1 MFKIESY
8 ITPII
13 LNYLAKY
20 VKNIRPQD
28 FQVSLWEGE
37 VTFQNLD
44 LRLDVLE
51 QELNLPFE
59 FLSGHIHELAIQVP
73 WTKITSEPIKV
84 LINTIEFVLKAKTVV
99 EHGAKSSAGN
109 SPQHS
114 AAMVEGNA
122 KAQRKDDDSS
132 SMSSGLAMKIV
143 NNINI
148 QCQNIILKYVEEDI
162 VVSMNVQ
169 YLSYCPANELWQPAM
184 VDVNPHKVLMR
195 KLINISDLTICL
207 DRRNSAGQIDVCQEP
222 VLYRCTLEIRFLRKY
237 NSNTLATSSITRI
250 GIFTQ
255 ALDLNLSSLQI
266 PMLMRLIKFLTS
278 LSGDSD
284 SEDDPCSVNK
294 ERGVAENSSDAAGSS
309 YLSWAWNLLPSFTFE
324 ESDEVDSGGDDAPG
338 HTKDVGIYV
347 EELNFTLK
355 NSEFINDA
363 IMGGIK
369 RIRYTPIVR
378 FTFGGLYFERVAV
391 KEIDWISTKAG
402 LSSIYVEPLGQYRTE
417 DNHEALALLE
427 TSPYTNMR
435 SFIDKSLFDEQCMIA
450 DRGWGVTNYE
460 DYVTR
465 ITDDYLIFRSPVFA
479 LDIIT
484 YRSASGS
491 CESKD
496 ASNITTN
503 ISGKKIYDIHK
514 QCRLLSSGITFRLN
528 ETFMQ
533 VKNIIKNFIDLYDSS
548 INAYSS
554 SNAEKIEIHDS
565 SATTKLH
572 PPLVEDYD
580 ALMQGVPLCKYKI
593 DLKYMQVEIF
603 AKTEPS
609 AQSSRSIYRRLPSSI
624 KNSLPFLLVNFDFIE
639 LYLTTPLNPDKLVH
653 TTCQLPDKP
662 QELLNACYDNY
673 ELNIG
678 DFTLSL
684 MSPSKDTAIRLV
696 TIPKLCLS
704 YGSLLQ
710 PYHWKTD
717 EVSIKK
723 IDLHCDQIRMDF
735 SKRELFAALYLY
747 ESLWSYQPQL
757 LIRVSTI
764 LNHPYE
770 LADSIA
776 LSCGF
781 NKLQMKRRLYHTFDI
796 WNAHL
801 SAVTADVLM
810 ERKSVQVQRYNIFNT
825 TSKMHNNQNKWL
837 EVHIQYPGVNGEVST
852 SHQKSAKKE
861 PKESINMAIGIWMEK
876 FYFNCNKQL
885 LDFLSLVCQEDE
897 RYCRDFSVESD
908 VQSQTVQNPAV
919 PSSHHTSSAHSTAY
933 QTNPSMPQVFGRKSS
948 RNSNSLRKISHPEET
963 IHYSSEKDER
973 IDTTTTETKPSD
985 EEKIKNYF
993 KKFNTIIIYM
1003 DIAQSQMDITT
1014 NHKYLSKDDTQDFTR
1029 FTLPHIILKS
1039 TFAEYITRSSLRLK
1053 VNPPLNTKT
1062 TFNWT
1067 IQFLDLSIA
1076 TSINDQL
1083 YAVLQPWQT
1092 TVTVAMNKR
1101 KQNLPIPT
1109 NLSEYTSP
1117 TFKTQQQHTSPRSSK
1132 QKSKHPTS
1140 EHAAKSQDNS
1150 SVSSG
1155 SLKEIFS
1162 GSEHYKDS
1170 SSATPSL
1177 PKMCPKAAANA
1188 EGVCGGDKVQ
1198 ELICL
1203 NLHLDSSTVYMYV
1216 NNIKTLQGHFQ
1227 HFMKIMEM
1235 SSLIVV
1241 GKRDISAGNCNK
1253 QPVKILTLTE
1263 DHHHIKEFMDLDS
1276 NSDISAKPTSEYK
1289 SLLNK
1294 LSLFCQWTVTKVIAE
1309 VVNAPEQP
1317 QRSKIILELEDFL
1330 CTLDQGQDFTKYT
1343 NKIGNFNL
1351 NYYQQ
1356 KSANEWLAQ
1365 ERIRIRM
1372 IAETTDL
1379 PFLNIVLTK
1388 VCLRDFYKRIGVKRK
1403 GEMDR
1408 FISEIVV
1415 IMQAM
1420 EIIMDFDGILEFLQ
1434 PLCALMWEEESA
1446 TDKEGENLHEV
1457 KKIKEESIVKAADL
1471 PLVHFES
1478 KGITCYFPLANGIAQ
1493 QQQCSVLIC
1502 KIDSINI
1509 TPNLQNPLQR
1519 KPQRPDVYG
1528 KAATMGI
1535 LSIPGSMVEDRQY
1548 ELTLRKFS
1556 AASGNWHE
1564 ILTHMRNKDHNFH
1577 TNPAVEWNNPER
1589 KQSLRLAEIFKNFT
1603 LIVIYAPN
1611 IVYNNILICG
1621 EALEFNCS
1629 SDLLTN
1635 ITTDQL
1641 KMFAGHWRK
1650 LQQISDT
1657 INNMT
1662 KRKLNSTSKRLSP
1675 YSKYQLETMQNL
1687 DHVGPFQTNLRHM
1700 KTEKQKNST
1709 NTAEIR
1715 RFTRLGSASQ
1725 FESIDEDGEPQL
1737 KTDSGV
1743 QSITSKPSV
1752 ATNIPLDKFSQIYP
1766 NIIASHSIISNKR
1779 NLPKSISLLAG
1790 VFTFK
1795 IYDST
1800 TSSHED
1806 NLAVEN
1812 NEGIGKPLMSMTI
1825 SQPSFMITQNI
1836 YDSVVNFSVFNVKL
1850 FLPQI
1855 QNCNWRPQTSF
1866 TSPTSPVEQF
1876 CEAIIDTKPGELS
1889 STGIPPALLTYK
1901 ASQTKLKMLEIDI
1914 DLSKPL
1920 VLTLSQSYIEEMC
1933 KNLMIIYN
1941 SIHSQ
1946 QTPQTTTCQ
1955 QQPIHRLS
1963 KIMLMKANTLNADR
1977 LNIKCNN
1984 IALKLTNH
1992 LDYETNLNLNELKI
2006 NLKYL
2011 TRPEKC
2017 SIKYSLAAVY
2027 LRTNRKI
2034 FLHPM
2039 SLKGSIDFV
2048 SEPWNRLPLVNVI
2061 CKFNVI
2067 QIELGVSILQQM
2079 QQALNDLSSIAG
2091 YAQKQLQQF
2100 QALNLHDDFGYHVNR
2115 QILRQLKYPKV
2126 NSFVKSNKSLK
2137 REEFYQDDLRAGAF
2151 QFVELMSDAV
2161 LPLPYQVQIIK
2172 KDYGI
2177 ICWRY
2182 PQPRKMCKIHIYP
2195 VPMAVSNP
2203 IHIRCRMEY
2212 FSEVHEQFL
2221 HFCDF
2226 WLSETNSKDIKLPE
2240 REICATIWRVVILQ
2254 SLVSVDGEC
2263 FDTSEEDEELQ
2274 SISHMNIEEVLG
2286 KGRKDSDFML
2296 HPKVLVACMRVDT
2309 TFQSKSVPKIQTLL
2323 SFNTVC
2329 VNLLNKPNDNDELPP
2344 MLRNY
2349 HLANNVKIP
2358 QAFLIFTLQ
2367 NIKMHGVVYS
2377 RMKYNANLMLTAHIK
2392 YLDYGFLNMLPLLEE
2407 TTVQTYLEMD
2417 QKKNVVN
2424 ANFVFDRLRFNLGPS
2439 VLHTLLSSKLHWEE
2453 CLDANERRIRH
2464 VLIPKCIVVNR
2475 TMTAMAFGQS
2485 GTHERIPLSPK
2496 ECCMYSFRSDCN
2508 SQDLTLY
2515 ISDEETNTVDTS
2527 ESIHIPFKF
2536 ESETMSQTFC
2546 IGSKCIIVKSKKLS
2560 GSQICVLIQGQIE
2573 LISMVEHNLRLEFR
2587 QEGKLYDE
2595 ANKPLEYFIERNGRN
2610 SFYYN
2615 VNRNSNISM
2624 RLRLADNKVRARTGD
2639 IPLKMNKK
2647 LPWLVKVPVNN
2658 NEFISFWVRIL
2669 REDITTTTA
2678 NNDSMQPQK
2687 ILITIWPIFEITS
2700 RLNCAIQA
2708 KEQNTE
2714 QEFSVMGQGG
2724 QYILDA
2730 SATHLTEHPL
2740 NFKYDFPLATS
2751 SQDNY
2756 TLRLRSLDWQK
2767 FFWYDEQKW
2776 TIENALNVLAKP
2788 ATKNWPLA
2796 ADEEELK
2803 VKRNSLGNGESD
2815 VIYNTQVSR
2824 EFSCTLNLEIA
2835 PWGMF
2840 INGTGVNIQLKAFA
2854 PPATPQQHLQQH
2866 GDGKHI
2872 SIAANNLEMLFN
2884 ISQGFVIGI
2893 QNSVDNWNYSLPIF
2907 FENALSNQCKR
2918 YYVLTEGDITDIVIL
2933 RGKEVFKFAE
2943 NVTRSNIQ
2951 RLNEKTPNT
2960 EINSTSKWNSSIGLS
2975 LTTFYDIN
2983 YESAQR
2989 SVDTAFVYFV
2999 IIKML
3004 EDSEVSIP
3012 IPLALPFN
3020 RKCISVQRGNESY
3033 ALVVSLIEHDGLYY
3047 LCITEDLSP
3056 AVLVNNQT
3064 DCAFIVAQT
3073 NASENSKVSSTTPEY
3088 DGKHL
3093 EWYHMIPKQS
3103 KCYYT
3108 PPEWYTRFPE
3118 VDSTLCNITL
3128 ALYDDTSTKKTIKWS
3143 KPIRLDKTW
3152 KKFLHIPGHGDV
3164 KVIICDKHRVI
3175 RLNIYYISQQMEF
3188 SVKDLRLRLSTTEP
3202 KTTDEQGNLDP
3213 KPPSD
3218 STITKL
3224 YTETPQ
3230 FSKPDVCH
3238 HFRNECESRPN
3249 TKVRLFIKE
3258 IVLSLHTD
3266 SPQRQYMK
3274 QEVVSLY
3281 ADDFVMAYDDSEDER
3296 LLSMAIPNLQI
3307 DNQLFSTG
3315 KYDFPVILCAQ
3326 DLYQR
3331 NDMLPEPYYLGS
3343 YYKYLLEKSPMI
3355 KLKLKLYEDEF
3366 KICSLKC
3373 HFNPIRAYIED
3384 AYITDFLDALVEC
3397 EPSNCAYR
3405 PKPKIERIELVGNQM
3420 CVPNDVASAAL
3431 YTAEPLQL
3439 RQFCIEPMSV
3449 LLSVH
3454 TSVRLY
3460 IALDH
3465 SPLSF
3470 SLYERSHLLTMPMK
3484 FGQSLGMHYLSGA
3497 IFGAG
3502 WVVGSLEILGS
3513 PSGLARSV
3521 TTGLKDFVSLPVRG
3535 LFRGPWGFIV
3545 GITQGSASLLRN
3557 VTAGTVNSVT
3567 KLAASVARNLDRLTL
3582 DEEHIER
3589 TEALRRSRPQGFTE
3603 GLSQGMTG
3611 LGISMLGA
3619 VGGLA
3624 HHTLEARS
3632 TVEVFTGLSKG
3643 LVGAFTKPISGA
3655 AELLALAGQGMLQ
3668 TVGFNAMPKQR
3679 SPSTSRNLSLEPSGY
3694 RTWKILPIEMSCD
3707 QILFYHEVTL
3717 AVEEHMKRGY
3727 VFLTSRI
3734 FAIIEAETS
3743 RLLFALPLD
3752 KVQVTADAND
3762 KTKYYVRL
3770 TREREDI
3777 EEDADFTNERI
3788 MNFLH
3793 TSSIKIT
3800 SDSLFSDLLQHNA
3813 THEPNDIIMNSTSNY
3828 KRTQTL
3834 DWTFYISEH
3843 LGEYILR
3850 YFKILN
3856 TKYLN

>member
-1 MFKIESY
+1 
-8 ITPII
+8 
-13 LNYLAKY
+13 
-20 VKNIRPQD
+20 
-28 FQVSLWEGE
+28 
-37 VTFQNLD
+37 
-44 LRLDVLE
+44 
-51 QELNLPFE
+51 
-59 FLSGHIHELAIQVP
+59 
-73 WTKITSEPIKV
+73 
-84 LINTIEFVLKAKTVV
+84 
-99 EHGAKSSAGN
+99 
-109 SPQHS
+109 
-114 AAMVEGNA
+114 
-122 KAQRKDDDSS
+122 
-132 SMSSGLAMKIV
+132 
-143 NNINI
+143 
-148 QCQNIILKYVEEDI
+148 
-162 VVSMNVQ
+162 
-169 YLSYCPANELWQPAM
+169 
-184 VDVNPHKVLMR
+184 
-195 KLINISDLTICL
+195 
-207 DRRNSAGQIDVCQEP
+207 
-222 VLYRCTLEIRFLRKY
+222 
-237 NSNTLATSSITRI
+237 
-250 GIFTQ
+250 
-255 ALDLNLSSLQI
+255 
-266 PMLMRLIKFLTS
+266 
-278 LSGDSD
+278 
-284 SEDDPCSVNK
+284 
-294 ERGVAENSSDAAGSS
+294 
-309 YLSWAWNLLPSFTFE
+309 
-324 ESDEVDSGGDDAPG
+324 
-338 HTKDVGIYV
+338 
-347 EELNFTLK
+347 
-355 NSEFINDA
+355 
-363 IMGGIK
+363 
-369 RIRYTPIVR
+369 
-378 FTFGGLYFERVAV
+378 
-391 KEIDWISTKAG
+391 
-402 LSSIYVEPLGQYRTE
+402 
-417 DNHEALALLE
+417 
-427 TSPYTNMR
+427 
-435 SFIDKSLFDEQCMIA
+435 
-450 DRGWGVTNYE
+450 
-460 DYVTR
+460 
-465 ITDDYLIFRSPVFA
+465 
-479 LDIIT
+479 
-484 YRSASGS
+484 
-491 CESKD
+491 
-496 ASNITTN
+496 
-503 ISGKKIYDIHK
+503 
-514 QCRLLSSGITFRLN
+514 
-528 ETFMQ
+528 
-533 VKNIIKNFIDLYDSS
+533 
-548 INAYSS
+548 
-554 SNAEKIEIHDS
+554 
-565 SATTKLH
+565 
-572 PPLVEDYD
+572 
-580 ALMQGVPLCKYKI
+580 
-593 DLKYMQVEIF
+593 
-603 AKTEPS
+603 
-609 AQSSRSIYRRLPSSI
+609 
-624 KNSLPFLLVNFDFIE
+624 
-639 LYLTTPLNPDKLVH
+639 
-653 TTCQLPDKP
+653 
-662 QELLNACYDNY
+662 
-673 ELNIG
+673 
-678 DFTLSL
+678 
-684 MSPSKDTAIRLV
+684 MSPSKESSIRLM
-696 TIPKLCLS
+696 TIPKLTLS

-710 PYHWKTD
+710 PHHWKTD

-723 IDLHCDQIRMDF
+723 LDLQCDHIKMEF
-735 SKRELFAALYLY
+735 SKRELFASLYLY
-747 ESLWSYQPQL
+747 ETLWSYQPQL
-757 LIRVSTI
+757 LIKISTI

-776 LSCGF
+776 MNCCF
-781 NKLQMKRRLYHTFDI
+781 NKLQVRRRFYHTFDI
-796 WNAHL
+796 WNANL
-801 SAVTADVLM
+801 TAVTGDILL

-825 TSKMHNNQNKWL
+825 TAKIHNNQSKWL
-837 EVHIQYPGVNGEVST
+837 EVQIQYPGQSGELSNI
-852 SHQKSAKKE
+852 HQKAVKREGSKD
-861 PKESINMAIGIWMEK
+861 SINMAIGIWMEK
-876 FYFNCNKQL
+876 FHLIGNKQL
-885 LDFLSLVCQEDE
+885 LDYLSLVCKEDE
-897 RYCRDFSVESD
+897 RFVRDFSAESD
-908 VQSQTVQNPAV
+908 VVQSQTVQNPTV

-933 QTNPSMPQVFGRKSS
+933 QTNPSMPQIFGRKSS

-973 IDTTTTETKPSD
+973 IEYTTTEPLITEENKVINNAVPQAKATD

-993 KKFNTIIIYM
+993 KQFNSIIIYM
-1003 DIAQSQMDITT
+1003 EIAQSQMDIS
-1014 NHKYLSKDDTQDFTR
+1014 NHKYLATDKHMDYTR
-1029 FTLPHIILKS
+1029 FTLPRVVLKS

-1067 IQFLDLSIA
+1067 IQFLDLSID

-1083 YAVLQPWQT
+1083 YAVLKPWQT

-1101 KQNLPIPT
+1101 KQNSPIQP
-1109 NLSEYTSP
+1109 NLSQYTTP
-1117 TFKTQQQHTSPRSSK
+1117 TFKPNQHTSPRSK
-1132 QKSKHPTS
+1132 NTKAKHPTS
-1140 EHAAKSQDNS
+1140 DHAAKSQDNS

-1162 GSEHYKDS
+1162 GSEHGKDS

-1177 PKMCPKAAANA
+1177 AKVCPKTNA
-1188 EGVCGGDKVQ
+1188 DGSNAVDYVE

-1203 NLHLDSSTVYMYV
+1203 NLHLDSSMVYMYA
-1216 NNIKTLQGHFQ
+1216 NNVKILQNHFQ
-1227 HFMKIMEM
+1227 HITKLLDLASE
-1235 SSLIVV
+1235 IVV
-1241 GKRDISAGNCNK
+1241 GKRDVSNAKSNK
-1253 QPVKILTLTE
+1253 PAVKILTLTE

-1276 NSDISAKPTSEYK
+1276 NSDISAKPSNETK

-1294 LSLFCQWTVTKVIAE
+1294 LSLFCQWTVAKIIAE
-1309 VVNAPEQP
+1309 VVNSTEQP

-1330 CTLDQGQDFTKYT
+1330 CTVDQGQDFTKYT

-1351 NYYQQ
+1351 NYYNQ
-1356 KSANEWLAQ
+1356 KSPNEWLAQ
-1365 ERIRIRM
+1365 ECLRIRM
-1372 IAETTDL
+1372 LAETTDL
-1379 PFLNIVLTK
+1379 PFLNIVITK
-1388 VCLRDFYKRIGVKRK
+1388 VCLRNFYKRIGVKRK

-1415 IMQAM
+1415 VMQAM
-1420 EIIMDFDGILEFLQ
+1420 EMIVDFESVQEFLE
-1434 PLCALMWEEESA
+1434 PLCGAVLW
-1446 TDKEGENLHEV
+1446 DKGEQNLQQLDKSNKNET
-1457 KKIKEESIVKAADL
+1457 IVAAADL
-1471 PLVHFES
+1471 PLIHFES
-1478 KGITCYFPLANGIAQ
+1478 KGITCYFPLMDMVRQ
-1493 QQQCSVLIC
+1493 EQHHCSVLIC

-1528 KAATMGI
+1528 KAASMGI

-1548 ELTLRKFS
+1548 ELTLRKLS
-1556 AASGNWHE
+1556 AASGSWHE

-1589 KQSLRLAEIFKNFT
+1589 KQCLRLAEIFKNFT
-1603 LIVIYAPN
+1603 LIAIYAPN

-1621 EALEFNCS
+1621 EAVEFNCS
-1629 SDLLTN
+1629 SDLLAN
-1635 ITTDQL
+1635 VNTDQL
-1641 KMFAGHWRK
+1641 KMFAYHWRK
-1650 LQQISDT
+1650 LQQISQF
-1657 INNMT
+1657 ISKISNQKVN
-1662 KRKLNSTSKRLSP
+1662 NSTKRLS
-1675 YSKYQLETMQNL
+1675 SSGKLQLETMPNTITHL
-1687 DHVGPFQTNLRHM
+1687 ASTGHTISGPTKPHP
-1700 KTEKQKNST
+1700 KTS

-1715 RFTRLGSASQ
+1715 RFSRLGSASQ
-1725 FESIDEDGEPQL
+1725 FESIDEDCEPHI

-1743 QSITSKPSV
+1743 LSLTSRPSK
-1752 ATNIPLDKFSQIYP
+1752 TNSLANKEALYPLDKFSQMYP
-1766 NIIASHSIISNKR
+1766 PIVSHSVMGNKR
-1779 NLPKSISLLAG
+1779 KLPKSISLLAG
-1790 VFTFK
+1790 VFLFK
-1795 IYDST
+1795 IYN
-1800 TSSHED
+1800 SSSSRSVAREQE
-1806 NLAVEN
+1806 LLMEN
-1812 NEGIGKPLMSMTI
+1812 NDYLGKPLMSITI
-1825 SQPSFMITQNI
+1825 SQPSFMVTQNI

-1855 QNCNWRPQTSF
+1855 QNSHGWCQAIP
-1866 TSPTSPVEQF
+1866 SPPVDQF

-1889 STGIPPALLTYK
+1889 STGIPPGLLTYK
-1901 ASQTKLKMLEIDI
+1901 ANQTKLKMLEIDI

-1920 VLTLSQSYIEEMC
+1920 VITLSQPYIEEMC
-1933 KNLMIIYN
+1933 KNLLIIYN
-1941 SIHSQ
+1941 SMRSNAIAPLNN
-1946 QTPQTTTCQ
+1946 TPQE
-1955 QQPIHRLS
+1955 PIHRLS
-1963 KIMLMKANTLNADR
+1963 KIMLMKTNTLNADR
-1977 LNIKCNN
+1977 LNIKCHN

-1992 LDYETNLNLNELKI
+1992 NDYESNLILNELKI
-2006 NLKYL
+2006 NIKYL

-2017 SIKYSLAAVY
+2017 SAKYSLAAVY

-2039 SLKGSIDFV
+2039 SLKGSVDFV
-2048 SEPWNRLPLVNVI
+2048 SEPWNRLPLINVI

-2067 QIELGVSILQQM
+2067 QIDLSVSLLKQM
-2079 QQALNDLSSIAG
+2079 QQSLNDLSSIAA
-2091 YAQKQLQQF
+2091 YAQKQLLHF
-2100 QALNLHDDFGYHVNR
+2100 QALSLHADLGRKVNR
-2115 QILRQLKYPKV
+2115 QVMRQLKCPSV
-2126 NSFVKSNKSLK
+2126 NSFIKNSKSLK

-2151 QFVELMSDAV
+2151 QFVEMMSDAV

-2212 FSEVHEQFL
+2212 FSEVHEQFQ

-2226 WLSETNSKDIKLPE
+2226 WLSETNSKEIKLPE
-2240 REICATIWRVVILQ
+2240 RDICATIWRVVILQ

-2323 SFNTVC
+2323 SFNTIY

-2358 QAFLIFTLQ
+2358 QAFLVFTLQ
-2367 NIKMHGVVYS
+2367 NVKMHGVVYS
-2377 RMKYNANLMLTAHIK
+2377 RMKYNANLNLTAHIK

-2417 QKKNVVN
+2417 QKKNILN
-2424 ANFVFDRLRFNLGPS
+2424 MNFVCDRLRFNLGPS
-2439 VLHTLLSSKLHWEE
+2439 VLHTLLSSKMHWEE
-2453 CLDANERRIRH
+2453 CLDKNEQRVRH
-2464 VLIPKCIVVNR
+2464 ALIPKCIVVNR

-2527 ESIHIPFKF
+2527 ESIHVPFKF
-2536 ESETMSQTFC
+2536 ENETMSQTFC

-2587 QEGKLYDE
+2587 QEGKIYDE
-2595 ANKPLEYFIERNGRN
+2595 PNKPLEYFIERNGRN
-2610 SFYYN
+2610 SFYYQ
-2615 VNRNSNISM
+2615 VNRDSNISM
-2624 RLRLADNKVRARTGD
+2624 RLRLADNKVRSRTGD

-2669 REDITTTTA
+2669 REDITTS
-2678 NNDSMQPQK
+2678 NSDSFYPQK

-2708 KEQNTE
+2708 KELQTAH
-2714 QEFSVMGQGG
+2714 EFSLLGQGG

-2740 NFKYDFPLATS
+2740 NFKYDFPLGATS
-2751 SQDNY
+2751 QDSY
-2756 TLRLRSLDWQK
+2756 TLRLRTLDWQK

-2776 TIENALNVLAKP
+2776 TIENALNALAKSSV
-2788 ATKNWPLA
+2788 KSWPLEN
-2796 ADEEELK
+2796 EEELR
-2803 VKRNSLGNGESD
+2803 VKRISRCSGESD

-2824 EFSCTLNLEIA
+2824 EFSCTLNLEVA

-2840 INGTGVNIQLKAFA
+2840 VNGTGVDIQLKAFA
-2854 PPATPQQHLQQH
+2854 PPTSSSSTQQQQELQQVQ
-2866 GDGKHI
+2866 GKELLV
-2872 SIAANNLEMLFN
+2872 AGNNLEMLFN

-2893 QNSVDNWNYSLPIF
+2893 QHDSQWNYSLPIF
-2907 FENALSNQCKR
+2907 FENALSSNQCKR
-2918 YYVLTEGDITDIVIL
+2918 YYVLTEGDVTDIVIL
-2933 RGKEVFKFAE
+2933 RNNEVFKFVIKLTTENNCKVLKLSPKFGVVNYTKIPLNLLPFAMDHKE
-2943 NVTRSNIQ
+2943 NVIRSNVQ
-2951 RLNEKTPNT
+2951 RLNEKTPNAHIKPT
-2960 EINSTSKWNSSIGLS
+2960 PKWDKSIGIS

-2983 YESAQR
+2983 FESAQR

-2999 IIKML
+2999 VIKMTD
-3004 EDSEVSIP
+3004 DSDISIP

-3020 RKCISVQRGNESY
+3020 RKCISIQNGHESL
-3033 ALVVSLIEHDGLYY
+3033 ALMVSLIEHDGLYY
-3047 LCITEDLSP
+3047 LCIMEDLSP

-3128 ALYDDTSTKKTIKWS
+3128 ALYDETSTKKSIKWS

-3202 KTTDEQGNLDP
+3202 KLLDDRESKEHNKSSTNTT
-3213 KPPSD
+3213 SV
-3218 STITKL
+3218 TKL
-3224 YTETPQ
+3224 YAETPQ
-3230 FSKPDVCH
+3230 FFKPDVCH
-3238 HFRNECESRPN
+3238 HFRNECEPRPD

-3266 SPQRQYMK
+3266 NTQRQYLK

-3296 LLSMAIPNLQI
+3296 LLNVAIPNLQI

-3326 DLYQR
+3326 ELYQR
-3331 NDMLPEPYYLGS
+3331 NDLLPEPYYLGS
-3343 YYKYLLEKSPMI
+3343 YYKYLSEKCPMI
-3355 KLKLKLYEDEF
+3355 SLKLKLYEDEF
-3366 KICSLKC
+3366 KLCSLKC

-3405 PKPKIERIELVGNQM
+3405 PKTKIERIELKDNQM
-3420 CVPNDVASAAL
+3420 CIPNDVASAAL
-3431 YTAEPLQL
+3431 YTVEPLQL
-3439 RQFCIEPMSV
+3439 RYFCIEPMSV

-3470 SLYERSHLLTMPMK
+3470 SSYERSHLLTMPMK

-3589 TEALRRSRPQGFTE
+3589 TEALRRSRPQGFAE

-3611 LGISMLGA
+3611 LGINMLGA

-3679 SPSTSRNLSLEPSGY
+3679 APTTACNMSLEPSGY

-3717 AVEEHMKRGY
+3717 DVEDQLKRGY

-3734 FAIIEAETS
+3734 FALIEADTS

-3752 KVQVTADAND
+3752 KVQVTADNND

-3800 SDSLFSDLLQHNA
+3800 SDSLFSDLLN
-3813 THEPNDIIMNSTSNY
+3813 TSNESTDITQNSSNY
-3828 KRTQTL
+3828 KRSQTL

-3856 TKYLN
+3856 SKYLN

>member
-1 MFKIESY
+1 
-8 ITPII
+8 
-13 LNYLAKY
+13 
-20 VKNIRPQD
+20 
-28 FQVSLWEGE
+28 
-37 VTFQNLD
+37 
-44 LRLDVLE
+44 
-51 QELNLPFE
+51 
-59 FLSGHIHELAIQVP
+59 
-73 WTKITSEPIKV
+73 
-84 LINTIEFVLKAKTVV
+84 
-99 EHGAKSSAGN
+99 
-109 SPQHS
+109 
-114 AAMVEGNA
+114 
-122 KAQRKDDDSS
+122 
-132 SMSSGLAMKIV
+132 
-143 NNINI
+143 
-148 QCQNIILKYVEEDI
+148 
-162 VVSMNVQ
+162 
-169 YLSYCPANELWQPAM
+169 
-184 VDVNPHKVLMR
+184 
-195 KLINISDLTICL
+195 
-207 DRRNSAGQIDVCQEP
+207 
-222 VLYRCTLEIRFLRKY
+222 
-237 NSNTLATSSITRI
+237 
-250 GIFTQ
+250 
-255 ALDLNLSSLQI
+255 
-266 PMLMRLIKFLTS
+266 
-278 LSGDSD
+278 
-284 SEDDPCSVNK
+284 
-294 ERGVAENSSDAAGSS
+294 
-309 YLSWAWNLLPSFTFE
+309 
-324 ESDEVDSGGDDAPG
+324 
-338 HTKDVGIYV
+338 
-347 EELNFTLK
+347 
-355 NSEFINDA
+355 
-363 IMGGIK
+363 
-369 RIRYTPIVR
+369 
-378 FTFGGLYFERVAV
+378 
-391 KEIDWISTKAG
+391 
-402 LSSIYVEPLGQYRTE
+402 
-417 DNHEALALLE
+417 
-427 TSPYTNMR
+427 
-435 SFIDKSLFDEQCMIA
+435 
-450 DRGWGVTNYE
+450 
-460 DYVTR
+460 
-465 ITDDYLIFRSPVFA
+465 
-479 LDIIT
+479 
-484 YRSASGS
+484 
-491 CESKD
+491 
-496 ASNITTN
+496 
-503 ISGKKIYDIHK
+503 
-514 QCRLLSSGITFRLN
+514 
-528 ETFMQ
+528 
-533 VKNIIKNFIDLYDSS
+533 
-548 INAYSS
+548 
-554 SNAEKIEIHDS
+554 
-565 SATTKLH
+565 
-572 PPLVEDYD
+572 
-580 ALMQGVPLCKYKI
+580 MQGVPLCRYKI

-603 AKTEPS
+603 AKTEAPL
-609 AQSSRSIYRRLPSSI
+609 QSNRPHRRLPSAI
-624 KNSLPFLLVNFDFIE
+624 KNSLPFLLVNFDLIE
-639 LYLTTPLNPDKLVH
+639 VNLTTPINPDKLVH

-673 ELNIG
+673 ELNVM
-678 DFTLSL
+678 DLTLSL
-684 MSPSKDTAIRLV
+684 MAPSKDTSIRLI
-696 TIPKLCLS
+696 TIPKLNMS
-704 YGSLLQ
+704 YGKLLQ
-710 PYHWKTD
+710 PHHWKTD

-723 IDLHCDQIRMDF
+723 LDLQCDHIKMEF
-735 SKRELFAALYLY
+735 SKRELFALLYLY
-747 ESLWSYQPQL
+747 DSLWRYRPEL
-757 LIRVSTI
+757 LIKISTI

-770 LADSIA
+770 MADSTA
-776 LSCGF
+776 LSCLF
-781 NKLQMKRRLYHTFDI
+781 SKLQVKRRFYHTFDI

-801 SAVTADVLM
+801 QAVNSDVLL
-810 ERKSVQVQRYNIFNT
+810 ERKSVQLQRYNIFNT
-825 TSKMHNNQNKWL
+825 TAKIHNNQSKWL
-837 EVHIQYPGVNGEVST
+837 EIHIQYPGLSGET
-852 SHQKSAKKE
+852 KAGKRETKE
-861 PKESINMAIGIWMEK
+861 ADKMAIGIWMEK
-876 FYFNCNKQL
+876 FYLNCNKQL
-885 LDFLSLVCQEDE
+885 LDFLSLLCKEDE
-897 RYCRDFSVESD
+897 RFSREFSVETEL
-908 VQSQTVQNPAV
+908 QSQTVQNPPV
-919 PSSHHTSSAHSTAY
+919 PSSQHTSI
-933 QTNPSMPQVFGRKSS
+933 GRKSS

-963 IHYSSEKDER
+963 IHCSSEKDER
-973 IDTTTTETKPSD
+973 IEYTTTDPLLTEEIKADSIPKENKETD

-993 KKFNTIIIYM
+993 KQFNTIIIYM
-1003 DIAQSQMDITT
+1003 EIAQSQMDIT
-1014 NHKYLSKDDTQDFTR
+1014 NHKHLSKDKVVDYTR
-1029 FTLPHIILKS
+1029 FTLPRIVLKS
-1039 TFAEYITRSSLRLK
+1039 SFAEYITRSSLRLK

-1067 IQFLDLSIA
+1067 IQFLDLSIE

-1083 YAVLQPWQT
+1083 FAVLQPWQT

-1101 KQNLPIPT
+1101 KQNPTIPT
-1109 NLSEYTSP
+1109 NLSQYTSP
-1117 TFKTQQQHTSPRSSK
+1117 TFKSNQQQQSSPRSNK
-1132 QKSKHPTS
+1132 PKSKNPIS
-1140 EHAAKSQDNS
+1140 DHASKSHENS

-1162 GSEHYKDS
+1162 GSEHCKDS

-1177 PKMCPKAAANA
+1177 PKVGTKPAGNA
-1188 EGVCGGDKVQ
+1188 EGFPSGDKVV

-1203 NLHLDSSTVYMYV
+1203 NLHLDSSTVYMYA
-1216 NNIKTLQGHFQ
+1216 NNINTLQNHFQ
-1227 HFMKIMEM
+1227 HFINVLDLA
-1235 SSLIVV
+1235 SVIFVA
-1241 GKRDISAGNCNK
+1241 KRDTASARSNK

-1276 NSDISAKPTSEYK
+1276 NSDISSKPANEYK

-1294 LSLFCQWTVTKVIAE
+1294 LSLFCQWTVTKIIVE
-1309 VVNAPEQP
+1309 VVNSFEQP
-1317 QRSKIILELEDFL
+1317 QRSKIVLELEDFL
-1330 CTLDQGQDFTKYT
+1330 CTVDQGQDFTKYT

-1351 NYYQQ
+1351 NYYNQ
-1356 KSANEWLAQ
+1356 KSPNEWLAQ
-1365 ERIRIRM
+1365 ERIRVRM

-1379 PFLNIVLTK
+1379 PFLNIVITK

-1420 EIIMDFDGILEFLQ
+1420 EIIVDFDCLQEFLE
-1434 PLCALMWEEESA
+1434 PLCALIWENASDEERNCQQ
-1446 TDKEGENLHEV
+1446 DKKHNNPT
-1457 KKIKEESIVKAADL
+1457 IVKAADL
-1471 PLVHFES
+1471 PLVHFDS
-1478 KGITCYFPLANGIAQ
+1478 KGITCYFPLANLM

-1502 KIDSINI
+1502 KIDSINV

-1528 KAATMGI
+1528 KAASMGI

-1629 SDLLTN
+1629 SDMVTN
-1635 ITTDQL
+1635 ISTDQL
-1641 KMFAGHWRK
+1641 QMFASHWRK
-1650 LQQISDT
+1650 YQQISES
-1657 INNMT
+1657 IRNICN
-1662 KRKLNSTSKRLSP
+1662 RKLNSSARRLTPHCKIQMES
-1675 YSKYQLETMQNL
+1675 TANI
-1687 DHVGPFQTNLRHM
+1687 DHLNMRIM
-1700 KTEKQKNST
+1700 KTEKQKNVV
-1709 NTAEIR
+1709 NTSEIR
-1715 RFTRLGSASQ
+1715 RFSRLGSASQ
-1725 FESIDEDGEPQL
+1725 FESIDEDGEPQI

-1743 QSITSKPSV
+1743 QSLNSKPSV
-1752 ATNIPLDKFSQIYP
+1752 THSLTTKEVLKTQNNTHIPLDKFPPIYP
-1766 NIIASHSIISNKR
+1766 PIKTHTVIGNKR

-1795 IYDST
+1795 IYDSSRT
-1800 TSSHED
+1800 QEGHE
-1806 NLAVEN
+1806 LSLEN
-1812 NEGIGKPLMSMTI
+1812 NEPLGKPLMSMTI
-1825 SQPSFMITQNI
+1825 SQPSFMVAQNI
-1836 YDSVVNFSVFNVKL
+1836 YDSVVNFSVFNLKL

-1855 QNCNWRPQTSF
+1855 HNCNWSSGNF
-1866 TSPTSPVEQF
+1866 ASPSPPVEQF

-1920 VLTLSQSYIEEMC
+1920 VITLSQSYIEEMC

-1941 SIHSQ
+1941 CIHTNTATTLCNFQ
-1946 QTPQTTTCQ
+1946 QGPV
-1955 QQPIHRLS
+1955 HRLS
-1963 KIMLMKANTLNADR
+1963 KIMLMKTNTLNADR

-1984 IALKLTNH
+1984 IGLKLTNH
-1992 LDYETNLNLNELKI
+1992 TDYETNLNLNELKV

-2017 SIKYSLAAVY
+2017 SVKYSLAAVY

-2039 SLKGSIDFV
+2039 SLRGSIDFV
-2048 SEPWNRLPLVNVI
+2048 SEPWNRLPLINVI

-2067 QIELGVSILQQM
+2067 QIDLGVSILKQM
-2079 QQALNDLSSIAG
+2079 QQALTDLSSIAA
-2091 YAQKQLQQF
+2091 YAQKQLQHF
-2100 QALNLHDDFGYHVNR
+2100 QALNLHENYGREINR
-2115 QILRQLKYPKV
+2115 QVLRQLKYPNI
-2126 NSFVKSNKSLK
+2126 NSFIKNNKSLK

-2226 WLSETNSKDIKLPE
+2226 WLSETNSKEIKLPE

-2274 SISHMNIEEVLG
+2274 SISNMNIEEVLG

-2323 SFNTVC
+2323 SFNTVY
-2329 VNLLNKPNDNDELPP
+2329 VNLLNKPNDNDELPVT
-2344 MLRNY
+2344 LRNY
-2349 HLANNVKIP
+2349 HLANNLKIS
-2358 QAFLIFTLQ
+2358 QAFLVFSLQ

-2377 RMKYNANLMLTAHIK
+2377 RQKYNANVSLTAHIK
-2392 YLDYGFLNMLPLLEE
+2392 YLDYGFFNMLPLLEE
-2407 TTVQTYLEMD
+2407 TTIQTYLEMD
-2417 QKKNVVN
+2417 QKKNIVN
-2424 ANFVFDRLRFNLGPS
+2424 VNFVCDRLRFNLGPS
-2439 VLHTLLSSKLHWEE
+2439 VLHTLLSSKQHWEE
-2453 CLDANERRIRH
+2453 CLDKNERRVHH

-2496 ECCMYSFRSDCN
+2496 ECCMYSFRSDCS

-2536 ESETMSQTFC
+2536 DNETMSQTFC
-2546 IGSKCIIVKSKKLS
+2546 IGQKCIIIKSKKLS

-2587 QEGKLYDE
+2587 QEGKVYDE
-2595 ANKPLEYFIERNGRN
+2595 TNKPLEYFIERNGRN

-2615 VNRNSNISM
+2615 VNRNTNISM

-2647 LPWLVKVPVNN
+2647 LPWLVKVPVTN

-2669 REDITTTTA
+2669 REDITTLS
-2678 NNDSMQPQK
+2678 NDSTYPQK

-2700 RLNCAIQA
+2700 KLNCAIQA
-2708 KEQNTE
+2708 KEVTTG
-2714 QEFSVMGQGG
+2714 QEFSLLGQGG

-2740 NFKYDFPLATS
+2740 KFNYEFPLSAS

-2767 FFWYDEQKW
+2767 FFWYDEHKW

-2788 ATKNWPLA
+2788 LAKNWPLEN
-2796 ADEEELK
+2796 EEELK
-2803 VKRNSLGNGESD
+2803 VKRISQNFAESD

-2824 EFSCTLNLEIA
+2824 EFSCTLNLEVA

-2840 INGTGVNIQLKAFA
+2840 INGTGVEIQLKQFEAS
-2854 PPATPQQHLQQH
+2854 TQQETKQ
-2866 GDGKHI
+2866 I
-2872 SIAANNLEMLFN
+2872 SIGANQLEMLFN

-2893 QNSVDNWNYSLPIF
+2893 RHDASWNYSLPIF

-2918 YYVLTEGDITDIVIL
+2918 YYVLTEGDVTDIVIL
-2933 RGKEVFKFAE
+2933 RDKEVFKFVLKLNTENNCKILKLSSKFGVVNYTKIPLYLLPFAMDHKE
-2943 NVTRSNIQ
+2943 NVMRCNIQ
-2951 RLNEKTPNT
+2951 RLNEKAPNIPVNPT
-2960 EINSTSKWNSSIGLS
+2960 YKWYSSIGLS
-2975 LTTFYDIN
+2975 LTTFCDIN
-2983 YESAQR
+2983 FESASR

-2999 IIKML
+2999 VIKME
-3004 EDSEVSIP
+3004 EDADISIP

-3020 RKCISVQRGNESY
+3020 RKCVSVQRGNESF
-3033 ALVVSLIEHDGLYY
+3033 ALMVSLIEHEGLYY
-3047 LCITEDLSP
+3047 LSITEDPSP

-3108 PPEWYTRFPE
+3108 PPEWYIRFPE

-3128 ALYDDTSTKKTIKWS
+3128 ALYDDASTKKTIKWS

-3202 KTTDEQGNLDP
+3202 KSIDCSGNKEYKSTTDT
-3213 KPPSD
+3213 
-3218 STITKL
+3218 TITKL

-3238 HFRNECESRPN
+3238 HFRNECTPRPD
-3249 TKVRLFIKE
+3249 TKLRLFIKE

-3266 SPQRQYMK
+3266 SAQRQYMK

-3281 ADDFVMAYDDSEDER
+3281 ADDFAMAYDDSEDER
-3296 LLSMAIPNLQI
+3296 LLNVVIPNLQI

-3326 DLYQR
+3326 ELYQR
-3331 NDMLPEPYYLGS
+3331 NDLLPEPYYLGS
-3343 YYKYLLEKSPMI
+3343 YYKYLAEKSPMI
-3355 KLKLKLYEDEF
+3355 SLKLKLFEDEF
-3366 KICSLKC
+3366 KICSLRC
-3373 HFNPIRAYIED
+3373 HFTPVRAYIED

-3405 PKPKIERIELVGNQM
+3405 PKSKMERIELIGNQL
-3420 CVPNDVASAAL
+3420 CIPNDVARAAL

-3439 RQFCIEPMSV
+3439 RYFCIEPMSV

-3470 SLYERSHLLTMPMK
+3470 SSYERSHLLTMPMK
-3484 FGQSLGMHYLSGA
+3484 FGQNLGMHYLSGA

-3545 GITQGSASLLRN
+3545 GITQGSASLLKN

-3679 SPSTSRNLSLEPSGY
+3679 SPSTLRNLSLEPSGY

-3707 QILFYHEVTL
+3707 QILFYHDVTL
-3717 AVEEHMKRGY
+3717 SDEDHLKRGY

-3734 FAIIEAETS
+3734 FAIIEAEAS

-3752 KVQVTADAND
+3752 KVQVTADNND

-3770 TREREDI
+3770 TKEREDM

-3800 SDSLFSDLLQHNA
+3800 SDSLFSDLLHTSN
-3813 THEPNDIIMNSTSNY
+3813 ESNDLMHSTSNY
-3828 KRTQTL
+3828 KRSQTL

-3856 TKYLN
+3856 SKYLN